1 MHIFQIDPKKRRQ
14 RRQFL
19 DLPFQIYARTPQWVP
34 PLAHEARLVLDPERH
49 PFYQH
54 SQAAFFLA
62 LEGGQPVGRLA
73 VLDNHNYNQFNRE
86 RTAFFYL
93 FECEDRQAVSGAL
106 FEAGFEWARRRGLDK
121 IIGPRG
127 FTVFD
132 GLGLLVKG
140 FEHRPAFGL
149 PYNPPYYPA
158 LVEAAGF
165 VTDHEAVSGYLD
177 AQIIRFPE
185 KIHQVAERVRARRG
199 LVVKRFRKRGELR
212 ALAPRLKDLYN
223 AALGG
228 TTGNVPITEAEAQTL
243 ADQLIWFADPGLIKI
258 VMKDEQPV
266 GFLFAYPDISAAL
279 QRTRGRL
286 FPFGWLHMLLEL
298 RRTEWI
304 NINGAG
310 MIEGY
315 RGLGGTALL
324 FSEMYKTVAGDSP
337 AERRYHYADIV
348 QIGVDNE
355 AMQREMRDLGI
366 DFYKTH
372 RTYTRPLK

>member
-1 MHIFQIDPKKRRQ
+1 MQILQIDPTRRRQ

-19 DLPFQIYARTPQWVP
+19 DLPFRIYAQTRQWVP

-49 PFYQH
+49 PFYRH

-62 LEGGQPVGRLA
+62 LEGDRPVGRLA

-165 VTDHEAVSGYLD
+165 VTDHESVSGYLD
-177 AQIIRFPE
+177 AQIIRFPD

-228 TTGNVPITEAEAQTL
+228 TAGNVPITEAEAQTL

-258 VMKDEQPV
+258 VMKGEQPV

-337 AERRYHYADIV
+337 EERRYHYADIV

-366 DFYKTH
+366 DFYKIH
-372 RTYTRPLK
+372 RIYTRPLT